1 MIQFLDALA
10 FFFLIGMSIIGFR
23 RGLVEELGRLLGLV
37 IATFFSLKLYVGLGS
52 LLLNW
57 IPMDI
62 WVLFILS
69 FILIFSIILISMRII
84 TRLIQFLFLSKSTK
98 WVNRLMG
105 TFFGGSKG
113 ILVVMMFFWIFELIP
128 NSQSANIILKESE
141 MAQYLIKTRKSI
153 ISSFNLDDPIKSGEE
168 SIKNYLISIEKNNG

>member
-23 RGLVEELGRLLGLV
+23 RGVVEELGRLLGLV
-37 IATFFSLKLYVGLGS
+37 VATVFSLKLYVKLGS

-57 IPMDI
+57 IATDV

-69 FILIFSIILISMRII
+69 FILIFSIILISMRIL
-84 TRLIQFLFLSKSTK
+84 TRLVQFLFLSKSTK

-128 NSQSANIILKESE
+128 NNQSANIILKESE
-141 MAQYLIKTRKSI
+141 IAQYLIKTRKLI

>member
-1 MIQFLDALA
+1 MIQFLDALT
-10 FFFLIGMSIIGFR
+10 FFFLIGTSIIGFR

-37 IATFFSLKLYVGLGS
+37 VATVFSLKLYVKLGS

-57 IPMDI
+57 IAIDV
-62 WVLFILS
+62 WVLFIMS
-69 FILIFSIILISMRII
+69 FILIFSIILIFMRTL

-113 ILVVMMFFWIFELIP
+113 ILVVMIFFWIFELMP
-128 NSQSANIILKESE
+128 NSKSADIIMKESE
-141 MAQYLIKTRKSI
+141 MAQYLIKTRTAI

>member
-1 MIQFLDALA
+1 
-10 FFFLIGMSIIGFR
+10 MSVIGFR

-69 FILIFSIILISMRII
+69 FILIFSIILISMRIL
-84 TRLIQFLFLSKSTK
+84 TRLVQFLFLSKSTK

-113 ILVVMMFFWIFELIP
+113 IL
-128 NSQSANIILKESE
+128 
-141 MAQYLIKTRKSI
+141 
-153 ISSFNLDDPIKSGEE
+153 SG
-168 SIKNYLISIEKNNG
+168 L